1 MPRYCAAQDCSNSV
15 CYSGRPAHKFPSEPT
30 LRKLWI
36 RAARPSQPT
45 WKPAK
50 GDCLCTEHFEDED
63 YKTSPKLL
71 QSLGLPVKQAY
82 LKPDVVPS
90 LFTRK
95 RKRERHSGAVEK
107 RRRKEIIAE
116 LLEAPA
122 QAKAT
127 LIAEEVSTS
136 STPSGDDTEQGPD
149 SGHEPMHDANAGIE
163 EPCSSSAP
171 SISNAKQAQ
180 PDLRNAAT
188 QTSGIYRNRGIQVT
202 LKTSSRKSQTNPVL
216 VTPRCSSPNHVPQ
229 APLDWML
236 PEGLTLSPQ
245 PPVRRQPAP
254 PPDPPQLPTINNEL
268 PSAGQEESVEECPTE
283 LPEPHVEA
291 DSLYLPSDASFLM
304 MMSDTG
310 FLRDAQQNTASDSA
324 PSQHESSKSIDYVSE
339 RKFIVFESCLDELLG
354 NCPECTALCRITEKK
369 IRGTCLRV
377 HRMCNN
383 GHQHTWTSQPSVNRR
398 ALGDVLLAAA
408 TLFSGS
414 IVKKVLR
421 LLHQMGVPCLSYET
435 YFKIQGAFL
444 LPAIRQVWNRKQ
456 NELFEQASGR
466 ELVLAGDG
474 RSDSPGH
481 SAKYGTY
488 TVVDVST
495 KKVLHVETVQSNE
508 TKGSWAME
516 LEGLKRTLLI
526 CEANGLTVGGIITDR
541 HSMIKSFLAKWYPQ
555 IRHMFDCWHVAKGIK
570 KRMVSAGKLKSLVGL
585 QDWVQATV
593 KHLYWCA
600 ESSDG
605 APEEILPKWTSLV
618 GHVADLHEHA
628 DPLYPRCQHGDL
640 GKKKWLPEGLQAH
653 DKLKSIVLSKP
664 LLKDIPQLSTSAQT
678 YATECFHST
687 VNQFAPKST
696 HFGYESM
703 QARVFVAALH
713 FNENSDR
720 PQATTKEGKKR
731 FLVKRPKQTKRPIAS
746 PMKGPCTYAYV
757 QELMK
762 ETLALNCHY
771 PSYRA
776 ARKANCVEA
785 PPTLSSGYERP
796 NKDLLI
802 SNHRSRFNC

>member
-82 LKPDVVPS
+82 LKPGVVPS

-116 LLEAPA
+116 LLKAPA
-122 QAKAT
+122 QATAT

-163 EPCSSSAP
+163 EPCSSSDLGHLQKSMYVSAKRNFTDG
-171 SISNAKQAQ
+171 SIVQIVVTRY
-180 PDLRNAAT
+180 DGT
-188 QTSGIYRNRGIQVT
+188 DIQVT
-202 LKTSSRKSQTNPVL
+202 WKTSSRQSQTSPVL

-268 PSAGQEESVEECPTE
+268 PSTGQE
-283 LPEPHVEA
+283 
-291 DSLYLPSDASFLM
+291 D
-304 MMSDTG
+304 
-310 FLRDAQQNTASDSA
+310 
-324 PSQHESSKSIDYVSE
+324 IDYVSE

-369 IRGTCLRV
+369 IKGTCLR
-377 HRMCNN
+377 
-383 GHQHTWTSQPSVNRR
+383 
-398 ALGDVLLAAA
+398 
-408 TLFSGS
+408 
-414 IVKKVLR
+414 
-421 LLHQMGVPCLSYET
+421 
-435 YFKIQGAFL
+435 
-444 LPAIRQVWNRKQ
+444 
-456 NELFEQASGR
+456 
-466 ELVLAGDG
+466 
-474 RSDSPGH
+474 
-481 SAKYGTY
+481 
-488 TVVDVST
+488 
-495 KKVLHVETVQSNE
+495 SNE

-640 GKKKWLPEGLQAH
+640 GKKKWLPEGDGLLHPGLQAH
-653 DKLKSIVLSKP
+653 EKLKSIVLSKP
-664 LLKDIPQLSTSAQT
+664 LLKDIPQLSTAAQT
-678 YATECFHST
+678 YSTECFHST
-687 VNQFAPKST
+687 VIQFAPKST

-703 QARVFVAALH
+703 QARVYVAALH
-713 FNENSDR
+713 FNENGDR

-776 ARKANCVEA
+776 AREANCVEA
-785 PPTLSSGYERP
+785 PPSLSSGFERP

>member
-82 LKPDVVPS
+82 LKPGVVPS

-107 RRRKEIIAE
+107 RRRKE
-116 LLEAPA
+116 
-122 QAKAT
+122 
-127 LIAEEVSTS
+127 
-136 STPSGDDTEQGPD
+136 
-149 SGHEPMHDANAGIE
+149 
-163 EPCSSSAP
+163 
-171 SISNAKQAQ
+171 
-180 PDLRNAAT
+180 
-188 QTSGIYRNRGIQVT
+188 
-202 LKTSSRKSQTNPVL
+202 
-216 VTPRCSSPNHVPQ
+216 

-268 PSAGQEESVEECPTE
+268 PSTGQEESVEECPTE

-310 FLRDAQQNTASDSA
+310 FPRDAQQNTACDSA
-324 PSQHESSKSIDYVSE
+324 LSQHESSKSIDYVSE

-369 IRGTCLRV
+369 IKGTCLRV

-408 TLFSGS
+408 TLYSGS

-421 LLHQMGVPCLSYET
+421 LLRQMGVPCLSYET

-456 NELFEQASGR
+456 NELFEQASGQ

-640 GKKKWLPEGLQAH
+640 GKKKWLPEGDVLLYPGLQAH
-653 DKLKSIVLSKP
+653 EKLKSIVLSKP
-664 LLKDIPQLSTSAQT
+664 LLKDIPQLSTAAQT
-678 YATECFHST
+678 YSTECFHST
-687 VNQFAPKST
+687 VIQFAPKST

-703 QARVFVAALH
+703 QARAYVAALH
-713 FNENSDR
+713 FNENGDR
-720 PQATTKEGKKR
+720 PQATPKEGKKR

-776 ARKANCVEA
+776 AREANCVEA
-785 PPTLSSGYERP
+785 PPSLSSGFERP